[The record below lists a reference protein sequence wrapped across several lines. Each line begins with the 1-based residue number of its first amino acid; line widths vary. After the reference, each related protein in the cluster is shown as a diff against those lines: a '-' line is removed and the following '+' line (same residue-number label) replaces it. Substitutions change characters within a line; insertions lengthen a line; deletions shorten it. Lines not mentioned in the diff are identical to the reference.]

1 MTPQE
6 TELDLLVSDHGGG
19 KDQQRPAAGSGA
31 LIATMQQFLPFEGS
45 HHYRHYSYLFGLA
58 KQQRGNTALPID
70 RKLE

>member
-1 MTPQE
+1 MGRQW
-6 TELDLLVSDHGGG
+6 
-19 KDQQRPAAGSGA
+19 PAMGSGE
-31 LIATMQQFLPFEGS
+31 LNVCLGISPFEES